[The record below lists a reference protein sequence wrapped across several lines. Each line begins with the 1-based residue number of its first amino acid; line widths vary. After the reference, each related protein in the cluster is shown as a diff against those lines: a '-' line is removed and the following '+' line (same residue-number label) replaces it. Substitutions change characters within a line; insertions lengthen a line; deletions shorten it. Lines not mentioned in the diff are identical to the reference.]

1 MYDIPVPQLQLLLCV
16 CVRFILIAGNKC
28 CAKVWGGRTGVGS
41 TG

>member
-28 CAKVWGGRTGVGS
+28 CARFGEGGQG
-41 TG
+41 